1 MLSHAPTGE
10 LSSPKAALIF
20 PFLNCLCGNQL
31 EKTDARNNTFKQL
44 EILKVANENVK
55 QKRNE
60 LAPMRTANLQKRT
73 ARSALLESKRQLEAC
88 LPSSFF
94 FYVWNLSTS

>member
-1 MLSHAPTGE
+1 MHTHCLLWIHCT
-10 LSSPKAALIF
+10 IV
-20 PFLNCLCGNQL
+20 FLPGYVYENQL
-31 EKTDARNNTFKQL
+31 EKSDARNNTFKQL

-73 ARSALLESKRQLEAC
+73 ARSALLESKRQLEAWP
-88 LPSSFF
+88 LISFF
-94 FYVWNLSTS
+94 SND